1 MKKLGTILPTAA
13 SLAVS
18 DALYE
23 KNQRNN
29 DAYGRK
35 HLAHCERR
43 VVGIEPRY
51 YRTPTVYAT
60 IAGQQ
65 RVRWFETRADGD
77 YAIEAPK

>member
-23 KNQRNN
+23 KNQRDN
-29 DAYGRK
+29 ARYAEQ
-35 HLAHCERR
+35 HLSHCAVR
-43 VVGIEPRY
+43 VVGMETRY
-51 YRTPTVYAT
+51 YRTPAVYAT